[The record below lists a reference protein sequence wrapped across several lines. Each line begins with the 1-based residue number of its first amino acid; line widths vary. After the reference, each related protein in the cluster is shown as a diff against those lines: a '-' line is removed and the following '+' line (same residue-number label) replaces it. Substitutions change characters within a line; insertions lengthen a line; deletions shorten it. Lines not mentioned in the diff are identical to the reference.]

1 MRFATNMGGSPFVLS
16 FALYGALML
25 AYYPVKGGLIV
36 PNLPPII
43 PPTLVQQCCFVQ
55 SRTHSYNFEKLV
67 TYRTKSTPGRGPV
80 VQLYKNPI
88 YHQAINK
95 NICYSKQD
103 TDNNPNCRQGFCE
116 QQYINQEAMIHDA
129 SFGSEND
136 IGLGEIWVESGCRFT
151 PFEGLEV
158 NTIYENEED
167 ESDVEKQVPR
177 RANPAWFVRFVRR

>member
-1 MRFATNMGGSPFVLS
+1 MKWVIIRTVGIAMISIIEHTE
-16 FALYGALML
+16 ALI
-25 AYYPVKGGLIV
+25 PVKSAARPAKI
-36 PNLPPII
+36 PPII

-103 TDNNPNCRQGFCE
+103 TGNNPNCRQGFCE

-129 SFGSEND
+129 SLESDTD
-136 IGLGEIWVESGCRFT
+136 IGLGEIWVESGCKFV
-151 PFEGLEV
+151 PFEGVEM
-158 NTIYENEED
+158 NTVYEAEED
-167 ESDVEKQVPR
+167 KSDVKSHGYR
-177 RANPAWFVRFVRR
+177 SSRPAWFVRFV